1 VIMRR
6 HADNQVTQDIWIA
19 FSGVCDVRVLKML
32 RPGFRHCFAII
43 RETHWVMID
52 PMLHK
57 MDVTTTHLPS
67 GFDFPAWLR
76 SRGYRV
82 VRAPHLSPRRRVCL
96 PSPFTCVEAMK
107 RLIGLQDW
115 TVLTPWQLYRAL
127 LKTPYER
134 ERHHGSPVFQTR
146 HAQHV

>member
-1 VIMRR
+1 MS
-6 HADNQVTQDIWIA
+6 AFKDNNVTQDIWIA
-19 FSGVCDVRVLKML
+19 FSGVCDVRPLKIL
-32 RPGFRHCFAII
+32 RPGFRHCFALI
-43 RETHWVMID
+43 REPSNWVMVD

-57 MDVTTTHLPS
+57 MDVTTTHLPA

-82 VRAPHLSPRRRVCL
+82 VRAPHLSPRRRFCV

-115 TVLTPWQLYRAL
+115 KVLTPWQLYRAL
-127 LKTPYER
+127 STPSLQGESN
-134 ERHHGSPVFQTR
+134 HGKHVFQP
-146 HAQHV
+146 